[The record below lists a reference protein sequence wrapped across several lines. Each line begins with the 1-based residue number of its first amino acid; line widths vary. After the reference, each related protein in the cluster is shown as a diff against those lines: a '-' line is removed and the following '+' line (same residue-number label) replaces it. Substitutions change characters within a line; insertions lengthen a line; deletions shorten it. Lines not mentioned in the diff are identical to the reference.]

1 MNSEFRRL
9 LRPSIATALLA
20 LAACDTVTDPPG
32 AVAGEFTVDA
42 SSKWTYV
49 SLADSAIVTPSPSG
63 RESSAWDI
71 AFFSTNVTLN
81 GGAAG
86 PGGVTGACLCQNAGA
101 TDAQVLAMT
110 AASGKADFDAVT
122 SLPAGT
128 TFSADALTPAMSGW
142 YTGAGASAAANAGK
156 IFLVRLSD
164 GVSYAKVHVT
174 AIAGATAASAGQ
186 VTLEYAVQPSA
197 TAAFGPTTSITLGS
211 TAATAAADLNAN
223 TLTSA
228 ATSWDIRL
236 DGWNLLVNGGISG
249 PGMTAVAP
257 PETSASFAATTTAV
271 TAPQAYRADTY
282 AGIFAAKRWY
292 RYNIAGDN
300 RISPTFDVYLI
311 RRGND
316 VYKLQVTNY
325 YSATG
330 VPRQI
335 TFRYQRIGS

>member
-1 MNSEFRRL
+1 MNPVSRRL
-9 LRPSIATALLA
+9 LRPSIAIALLA
-20 LAACDTVTDPPG
+20 LAACDSVTDPPG

-42 SSKWTYV
+42 SANWTYV
-49 SLADSAIVTPSPSG
+49 SLADSAIVTPSPSA
-63 RESSAWDI
+63 RESSAWDM

-86 PGGVTGACLCQNAGA
+86 PGGVTAACICQNATA

-110 AASGKADFDAVT
+110 AASEKADFDAVT
-122 SLPAGT
+122 TVPAGL
-128 TFSADALTPAMSGW
+128 TFTADALTPAISAW
-142 YTGAGASAAANAGK
+142 YTGTGSAVVANPAK

-174 AIAGATAASAGQ
+174 AIAGATATAPGQ

-197 TAAFGPTTSITLGS
+197 TAAFGPTATITLGG
-211 TAATAAADLNAN
+211 TAATAAADLNTNAL
-223 TLTSA
+223 TTSA
-228 ATSWDIRL
+228 SSWDIRL

-249 PGMTAVAP
+249 PGQAAAAP
-257 PETSASFAATTTAV
+257 PETDASFAATTTAV

-282 AGIFAAKRWY
+282 ATNRWY
-292 RYNIAGDN
+292 KYNLAGDN
-300 RISPTFDVYLI
+300 RISPTFNVYLI
-311 RRGND
+311 RRGSD
-316 VYKLQVTNY
+316 TYKVQMTNY

-335 TFRYQRIGS
+335 TFRYQRIG